1 MHVFKFYSE
10 YACVESLEV
19 YIQWFKIM
27 PKRVVGWEFNPMCA
41 GYQEKFKSLSKR
53 MEVWKFSLMRG
64 GLKSLSK
71 SIICLQFC
79 ICEEI

>member
-53 MEVWKFSLMRG
+53 MEV
-64 GLKSLSK
+64 
-71 SIICLQFC
+71 
-79 ICEEI
+79 